1 MTIELND
8 ERKFSI
14 IKVTTKQVHER
25 DFYDFS
31 VTGLQRC
38 GTSFIFNLS
47 YPPSNNSI
55 GRISHKPVYKISVG
69 VKSKQFLPSSQSARG
84 H

>member
-1 MTIELND
+1 MASFHLGKYKEARNCFAEAVKFDASGRRPAVTIELND

-38 GTSFIFNLS
+38 GTSFIFN
-47 YPPSNNSI
+47 
-55 GRISHKPVYKISVG
+55 
-69 VKSKQFLPSSQSARG
+69 
-84 H
+84 